1 MQMVVFDDISEIF
14 KFELCNIPSSL
25 FNTNEFPRESK
36 KSLFS
41 DVLWKM
47 QFMKTNTHYVL
58 DDGSLLHRI
67 LGRGEKCSNIIQ
79 TCITY
84 VHKHYPFATVVFD
97 GYPERQI
104 NKDTAHIRRAFES

>member
-1 MQMVVFDDISEIF
+1 MFDDISEIF

-41 DVLWKM
+41 DVLWLM
-47 QFMKTNTHYVL
+47 QFMKTNTNYVL

-67 LGRGEKCSNIIQ
+67 LGREVKNVPTFSKHASLTCTNTTHLQLSYLMDIQ
-79 TCITY
+79 S
-84 VHKHYPFATVVFD
+84 A
-97 GYPERQI
+97 R
-104 NKDTAHIRRAFES
+104 